1 MDNRSVGSAF
11 GWDIENGGAGNRYSG
26 GTFAWNRLWRKTRS
40 RRNVAVADYGRCVR
54 CNLV

>member
-26 GTFAWNRLWRKTRS
+26 STFAWNRLWRKTRS